1 MTSNNNLNVE
11 KNKAEVSKNVPEL
24 RFQGFIDAWELH
36 KLGDVA
42 NFFDEKRVP
51 IDSRKRISGKY
62 PYYGAT
68 GIIDYVDDYIF
79 DGEYVL
85 LAEDGAN
92 ITMRNSPVAYIT
104 TGKFWLNNHAHIL
117 KMIDGSNNFL
127 LQILEN
133 QNYEKFNSGTAQPK
147 LNGKVVKGLH
157 FYFPS
162 SEEQQNVGLL
172 FKQLDDT
179 ITLHQRKLDKLKLLK
194 KGYLRQL
201 FPKNNVE
208 VPGIRFAYFEN
219 KWVQSKLGELLTKN
233 SKKNKDLNVTN
244 VESISNKTGFTKQ
257 TEQFEDYSV
266 ASADLS
272 NYYVIT
278 EKQFAY
284 NPSRINV
291 GSIAYKT
298 VGDDKS
304 VVSPLYVSFST
315 KKLLND
321 GYLWNWFKTT
331 SFQSQRKRLSEGGVR
346 DTLSF
351 NQLSEMSIK
360 VPEYL
365 EQEKIGSFFKQMDD
379 TLSLHQSKLDKLKSI
394 KQSLLQKMFI

>member
-1 MTSNNNLNVE
+1 M
-11 KNKAEVSKNVPEL
+11 
-24 RFQGFIDAWELH
+24 
-36 KLGDVA
+36 GDVA

-179 ITLHQRKLDKLKLLK
+179 ITLHQRKLDKLKQLK
-194 KGYLRQL
+194 QGYLQQMFLKNDEKVPRVRFANFDDEWGQRKAKDIFKPRIEKGKPELPVLSVTQYNGVVYRDNVGINIKYDKNTLINYKVIHKNDFVISLRSFQGGFELSDKLGISSPAYTIFIPQDSKSHDSL
-201 FPKNNVE
+201 FWKNQFKTYKFIESLKSVTF
-208 VPGIRFAYFEN
+208 GIRDG
-219 KWVQSKLGELLTKN
+219 K
-233 SKKNKDLNVTN
+233 
-244 VESISNKTGFTKQ
+244 SISFSEFGTLKLRFPNQKH
-257 TEQFEDYSV
+257 EQKLVGLLFE
-266 ASADLS
+266 
-272 NYYVIT
+272 
-278 EKQFAY
+278 
-284 NPSRINV
+284 
-291 GSIAYKT
+291 
-298 VGDDKS
+298 
-304 VVSPLYVSFST
+304 
-315 KKLLND
+315 KLNH
-321 GYLWNWFKTT
+321 TI
-331 SFQSQRKRLSEGGVR
+331 V
-346 DTLSF
+346 
-351 NQLSEMSIK
+351 
-360 VPEYL
+360 
-365 EQEKIGSFFKQMDD
+365 
-379 TLSLHQSKLDKLKSI
+379 LHQSKIEKLKLL
-394 KQSLLQKMFI
+394 KQVLLQKMFI